1 VATSSPSEPIGKVG
15 FIGLGDMGGGIVAR
29 IIEAGWPTVLWA
41 RRPESLE
48 GFDAANVAVA
58 ETPAALAAEV
68 DLVGVCVWADDDVR
82 EVVAGDE
89 GVLAGCRRGTVIA
102 IHSSVAPASCRELAE
117 IAQTRG
123 VDLLD
128 APVSGGRQVALDGA
142 LTVAVG
148 GDEAALARSRPVFE
162 SFAGTI
168 VHLGGVG
175 AAQAAKLVNN
185 ALFAANLAVADDALA
200 LGEELGI
207 DASALAEF
215 VRAGSG
221 RSYALDVALR
231 ARASAE
237 MRQAARPALEKDL
250 RSLDAEVGSQ
260 HEAGAVLRDTASDGV
275 DRLRR

>member
-1 VATSSPSEPIGKVG
+1 
-15 FIGLGDMGGGIVAR
+15 
-29 IIEAGWPTVLWA
+29 
-41 RRPESLE
+41 
-48 GFDAANVAVA
+48 
-58 ETPAALAAEV
+58 
-68 DLVGVCVWADDDVR
+68 
-82 EVVAGDE
+82 
-89 GVLAGCRRGTVIA
+89 VIA
-102 IHSSVAPASCRELAE
+102 IHSSIAPASCRELAE
-117 IAQTRG
+117 MALTRG

-175 AAQAAKLVNN
+175 TAQAAKLVNN

-250 RSLDAEVGSQ
+250 RSLDADVRSGRET
-260 HEAGAVLRDTASDGV
+260 GAVLRATAADGV

>member
-128 APVSGGRQVALDGA
+128 APVS
-142 LTVAVG
+142 
-148 GDEAALARSRPVFE
+148 AALARSRPVFE

-231 ARASAE
+231 ARASAD